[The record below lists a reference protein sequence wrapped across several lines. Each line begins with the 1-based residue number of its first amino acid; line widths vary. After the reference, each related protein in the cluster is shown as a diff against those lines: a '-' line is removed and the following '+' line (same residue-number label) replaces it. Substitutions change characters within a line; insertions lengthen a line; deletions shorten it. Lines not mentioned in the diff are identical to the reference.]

1 MNSLETLHIITEAS
15 LDKKATR
22 IITLDVTGLSDVC
35 DYQFI
40 CSGKNEM
47 QTKAIAQ
54 SIQGSLKKDHDLRVN
69 KIEGLTSGHWILM
82 DYGSINIHV
91 FYEPLRD
98 YYAIESI
105 WQDAK
110 FLNTQN
116 ATANS

>member
-1 MNSLETLHIITEAS
+1 MNSIETIKAIAEAS

-22 IITLDVTGLSDVC
+22 IITLDVSEISDVC

-40 CSGKNEM
+40 CSGRNEM

-54 SIQGSLKKDHDLRVN
+54 SIQGSLKKDLNLRVN

-82 DYGSINIHV
+82 DYGNVNVHI

-105 WQDAK
+105 WGDAK
-110 FLNTQN
+110 FIDIQN
-116 ATANS
+116 ADPTR